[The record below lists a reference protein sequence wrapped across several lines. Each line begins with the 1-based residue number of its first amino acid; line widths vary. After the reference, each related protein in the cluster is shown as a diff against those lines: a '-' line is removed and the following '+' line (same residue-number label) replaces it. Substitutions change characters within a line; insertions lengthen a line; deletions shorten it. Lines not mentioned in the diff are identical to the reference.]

1 MLPGPTAT
9 TYYSVGS
16 TGSVPSAISSST
28 ENVTSTVPV
37 LPGPN
42 ATTYY
47 SVGSTGS
54 VPSAIPASPSADP
67 PPKTTCDA
75 LKEFVKDSNFTC
87 VTNEACDGVDC
98 SLLGAKV
105 EVIVLP
111 CNDPPGISL
120 KMFSGETVAV
130 DQIVTNDAVIDLE
143 QGTLSVTLD
152 QLVNAIGLE
161 VCAIPFSLPFA

>member
-9 TYYSVGS
+9 T
-16 TGSVPSAISSST
+16 
-28 ENVTSTVPV
+28 
-37 LPGPN
+37 
-42 ATTYY
+42 Y

-67 PPKTTCDA
+67 PPKTPCDA
-75 LKEFVKDSNFTC
+75 LMEFVKDATFTC

-98 SLLGAKV
+98 SLKG

-120 KMFSGETVAV
+120 KIFSGETVAV
-130 DQIVTNDAVIDLE
+130 DQIVTNDAVIDLD